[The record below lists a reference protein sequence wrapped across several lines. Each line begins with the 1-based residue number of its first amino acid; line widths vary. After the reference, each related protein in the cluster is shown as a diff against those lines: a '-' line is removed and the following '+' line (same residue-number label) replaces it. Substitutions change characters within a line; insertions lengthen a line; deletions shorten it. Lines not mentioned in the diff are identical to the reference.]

1 MGAKIHA
8 TPQDGN
14 QGGDGKDVGERGRGG
29 EGPGEEAG
37 RGSTV
42 IGSYDEAATAS

>member
-1 MGAKIHA
+1 MYARIYA

-14 QGGDGKDVGERGRGG
+14 QGEDGEDVVERGRGG
-29 EGPGEEAG
+29 EGLGEEAG

-42 IGSYDEAATAS
+42 IGSYDKAATAS